1 MMVVAFA
8 GVGFSFTL
16 FFGGNLRDA
25 LVATLAGALIRV
37 VIQGME
43 RVQTNGFFINL
54 INSLLVTLIAL
65 LAVRY
70 QIADHS
76 DRIIIG
82 TLMTLVPGVAV
93 TNAMRDIIAGDLVAG
108 TMKGLEALLVA
119 FGSGFGNP
127 GWR

>member
-1 MMVVAFA
+1 M
-8 GVGFSFTL
+8 
-16 FFGGNLRDA
+16 RDA

-119 FGSGFGNP
+119 LALALGTGMALVVMG
-127 GWR
+127 GL

>member
-43 RVQTNGFFINL
+43 PVSYTHL
-54 INSLLVTLIAL
+54 SLLGRY
-65 LAVRY
+65 AVIWNNGGR
-70 QIADHS
+70 AA
-76 DRIIIG
+76 
-82 TLMTLVPGVAV
+82 P
-93 TNAMRDIIAGDLVAG
+93 
-108 TMKGLEALLVA
+108 
-119 FGSGFGNP
+119 
-127 GWR
+127 